1 MLHRVLELFFGETLH
16 SLNVFLLSAC
26 LEIWN
31 GNFSK
36 INDQET
42 LNLVPVLNISFWLS
56 NSFKKNSLCFS
67 FIILGLKHSFESK
80 FTFTKF
86 IVCFSV
92 SSNSFNGIL
101 FSRLTG
107 FFLSNSLGKC
117 IQIENLT
124 FNPISYMFK
133 WVIESLC

>member
-1 MLHRVLELFFGETLH
+1 MLLRVLELFFGETLH

-26 LEIWN
+26 LEIWD
-31 GNFSK
+31 GDFCE

-42 LNLVPVLNISFWLS
+42 FDLVPVLSISFWLS
-56 NSFKKNSLCFS
+56 NSLKKNSLCFS

-92 SSNSFNGIL
+92 SSDSFNGIL
-101 FSRLTG
+101 FSRLAR
-107 FFLSNSLGKC
+107 FFLSNSLSECVK
-117 IQIENLT
+117 IENFT
-124 FNPISYMFK
+124 FDPISYMFK